1 MDVALG
7 RRPDLRRTDT
17 GLRSAAIG
25 FLVPERAGTLE
36 ALDGHQL
43 TDLPGVLEVQLA
55 EPGKVV
61 KAAGS
66 NNEYLGHV
74 MTGDPDGPGARD
86 RVEGLL
92 AGLRAGLVIR

>member
-1 MDVALG
+1 M
-7 RRPDLRRTDT
+7 
-17 GLRSAAIG
+17 
-25 FLVPERAGTLE
+25 
-36 ALDGHQL
+36 
-43 TDLPGVLEVQLA
+43 LEVQLA